1 MDDACQQVS
10 GQASPR
16 TGRGGTIPPPEHRW
30 KPGQSGNPRG
40 VPKGKTVTSVTHK
53 LLHTKA
59 LAAGGVFVEMAEKM
73 GLSPK
78 KATVLDLFARRAVL
92 NAMGGNGTALAQIL
106 DRLEGKPAQEIV
118 VDGRITAIRQYLA
131 EMDALTCPPP
141 PVTIDVTP
149 QPPALPAPD
158 TNTASVADAT
168 PPA

>member
-1 MDDACQQVS
+1 MK
-10 GQASPR
+10 AS
-16 TGRGGTIPPPEHRW
+16 
-30 KPGQSGNPRG
+30 
-40 VPKGKTVTSVTHK
+40 
-53 LLHTKA
+53 
-59 LAAGGVFVEMAEKM
+59 AAGGIFPEMAEKM
-73 GLSPK
+73 GLKPSK
-78 KATVLDLFARRAVL
+78 VTVLELFARRAVL
-92 NAMGGNGTALAQIL
+92 NAMGGNGTALKEIL
-106 DRLEGKPAQEIV
+106 DRQEGKPAQEIV